1 MSHPC
6 PKVIVKVALLF
17 SFVAFVTFHQ
27 VVPGDDDCAHL
38 AKARTSAH
46 TRTLFPVFGETLDL
60 VVPEENQTDSSLLL
74 FSVKDLGPLGDSLPL
89 GEALLPLQRIPPA
102 TVDASLVG
110 VQEVF

>member
-1 MSHPC
+1 M
-6 PKVIVKVALLF
+6 
-17 SFVAFVTFHQ
+17 
-27 VVPGDDDCAHL
+27 PGDEDCAHL

-89 GEALLPLQRIPPA
+89 GEALLPLQRVPPA

-110 VQEVF
+110 VQEVFFKGNGHPHHHLSDGQSKKQL